1 MSIQD
6 IINDD
11 LEIDGNCYGKSLA
24 EEIAE
29 AKNMKERA
37 EIFVRRYVDGYVVE
51 NEQDAAGRMEEY
63 IRNRIYES
71 KGNISIGTLAE
82 ETGYSECYIRRIFG
96 KIHGISPKVFEK
108 FVRFQN
114 TLNLMEKEKIGLE
127 ELAAECGYYDQS
139 HMIKDFKNFSGVTPE
154 AYLNLI
160 SEKRKETDE

>member
-1 MSIQD
+1 M
-6 IINDD
+6 
-11 LEIDGNCYGKSLA
+11 
-24 EEIAE
+24 
-29 AKNMKERA
+29 
-37 EIFVRRYVDGYVVE
+37 DGYVVE

-154 AYLNLI
+154 AYMNLI
-160 SEKRKETDE
+160 SEKQK